1 MIYFKANKKREKKY
15 SVAYKRYVFL
25 AISRKSAY
33 CAQVYWRKTVIFKFF
48 KSSEIKTL

>member
-15 SVAYKRYVFL
+15 SVAYKRHVFL
-25 AISRKSAY
+25 AIS
-33 CAQVYWRKTVIFKFF
+33 WKTVIFKFF